1 MYNRRAE
8 DFELNIHNDNT
19 LRLRITVTRNDT
31 AVSLT
36 GATFKAIFR
45 RWATDVE
52 ANALLVLTD
61 QSYFIVETPS
71 SGVAIL
77 VIPAD
82 EMVIFEDGTSMH
94 LEVIMT
100 ESDGTVTSVA
110 DGTLTVW

>member
-1 MYNRRAE
+1 MYNRRTE

-19 LRLRITVTRNDT
+19 LRLRISITREDV

-36 GATFKAIFR
+36 GASFKAIFR

-52 ANALLVLTD
+52 ANALLVITD
-61 QSYFIVETPS
+61 QSYFVVEIPS
-71 SGVAIL
+71 SGIAIL
-77 VIPAD
+77 VIPAE

-100 ESDGTVTSVA
+100 ELDGTVTSVA